1 MYLFID
7 QLIYPSIHPSIPPS
21 IYPFIHPSIPSIHP
35 SIHLSIHP
43 SIHPTIHLSIHSSI
57 HSSIYPFIY
66 PSIYPIH
73 PSIHYQF
80 ILLIIHSLLYVSF
93 QISRGTEL
101 KLTIAIST
109 TVHEVKQ
116 DLASRTGL
124 LFSNIQ
130 LNQGQE
136 ELPDRIVI
144 NPNNPLPYFLFNR
157 FVILVE
163 INHHGYST
171 EVFPILLNVLIQC
184 YFRTHS
190 TKPFVHIVLY
200 S

>member
-1 MYLFID
+1 M
-7 QLIYPSIHPSIPPS
+7 
-21 IYPFIHPSIPSIHP
+21 
-35 SIHLSIHP
+35 
-43 SIHPTIHLSIHSSI
+43 
-57 HSSIYPFIY
+57 
-66 PSIYPIH
+66 
-73 PSIHYQF
+73 
-80 ILLIIHSLLYVSF
+80 SL

-171 EVFPILLNVLIQC
+171 EVFPILLNILIQC
-184 YFRTHS
+184 YF
-190 TKPFVHIVLY
+190 
-200 S
+200 

>member
-1 MYLFID
+1 MVE
-7 QLIYPSIHPSIPPS
+7 QCEMR
-21 IYPFIHPSIPSIHP
+21 
-35 SIHLSIHP
+35 
-43 SIHPTIHLSIHSSI
+43 HSSLAENI
-57 HSSIYPFIY
+57 DMSIKRNKELKQFDDSVKDSSTAVVKKQPDPPKPEPKAEFDLCCMVCTNVAVDQKTQQ
-66 PSIYPIH
+66 P
-73 PSIHYQF
+73 
-80 ILLIIHSLLYVSF
+80 
-93 QISRGTEL
+93 ISRGTEL

-157 FVILVE
+157 DE
-163 INHHGYST
+163 PT
-171 EVFPILLNVLIQC
+171 EDELLEKRKDERKKNRMRIDTLSLI
-184 YFRTHS
+184 
-190 TKPFVHIVLY
+190 HI
-200 S
+200 